1 MQLTNIDIIRH
12 NFKIKNNYPL
22 ISNISY
28 TYQYIEYLS
37 NNILFEHNT
46 SVITKLLIKDYIIN
60 SISIIEA
67 IFYSLLNPIY
77 NFKHP
82 VSFNYLFKNII
93 KENILKLTS
102 EDIKLLYN
110 LKTLR
115 NKIHIYSSFQAKL
128 TDYNSYT
135 LDDYYLMRTILY
147 KILNNSLV
155 SNGKFKIKEKNA
167 RK

>member
-22 ISNISY
+22 ISNIAY
-28 TYQYIEYLS
+28 TYQYIEYL
-37 NNILFEHNT
+37 NNKILFEHNT
-46 SVITKLLIKDYIIN
+46 TVITKLLIKDYIIN

-77 NFKHP
+77 NFKHQ
-82 VSFNYLFKNII
+82 VTFNYLFKNII
-93 KENILKLTS
+93 KENILKLTPK
-102 EDIKLLYN
+102 DIKLLYN

-115 NKIHIYSSFQAKL
+115 NKIHIYSSLQAKL

-135 LDDYYLMRTILY
+135 LDDYYLMKTILY
-147 KILNNSLV
+147 KILNNNLV
-155 SNGKFKIKEKNA
+155 SNGKFKTK
-167 RK
+167 

>member
-22 ISNISY
+22 ISNIAY
-28 TYQYIEYLS
+28 TYQYIEYL
-37 NNILFEHNT
+37 NNKILFEHNT
-46 SVITKLLIKDYIIN
+46 TVITKLLIKDYIIN
-60 SISIIEA
+60 SISVIEA

-77 NFKHP
+77 NFKHQ
-82 VSFNYLFKNII
+82 VTFNYLFKNII
-93 KENILKLTS
+93 KENILKLTP

-115 NKIHIYSSFQAKL
+115 NKIHIYSSLQAKL

-135 LDDYYLMRTILY
+135 LDDYYLMKTILY
-147 KILNNSLV
+147 KILNNNLV
-155 SNGKFKIKEKNA
+155 SNGKFKTK
-167 RK
+167 